1 MSFSTT
7 DYADRRRFCPKAKDV
22 QHVNAR
28 RRMCDRPF
36 FIGDWKDAVFINYE
50 VDAGWLQSVVPFP
63 LDLREGRAYVSLVAF
78 TMSDFWHAWL
88 GRWTRWLLWP
98 FAVQRFLNVRTYVKV
113 GDEAGIFFLTEFVS
127 SPFSLPL
134 GYLAY
139 GLPYHLAKVVYW
151 QSPGDGVFHG
161 LVASPF
167 GDENLAYQAELVEAE
182 NYRQSEPGSLKEFL
196 LERYVAFTS
205 FGNSSRKFRIRHKV
219 WLAVDLDLEMIDD
232 SLMTRR
238 FPFLDRG
245 RIASAY
251 HTPGVFDVWMGK
263 PERV

>member
-1 MSFSTT
+1 MSFSIT
-7 DYADRRRFCPKAKDV
+7 DYADRRRFCPKAKGV
-22 QHVNAR
+22 EHVNAR
-28 RRMCDRPF
+28 RRMCDRPL

-78 TMSDFWHAWL
+78 TMSDFWHAKQ

-113 GDEAGIFFLTEFVS
+113 GDEDGIFFLTEFVS

-139 GLPYHLAKVVYW
+139 GLPYHLAKIEYR
-151 QSPGDGVFHG
+151 QSSEDEVFSG
-161 LVASPF
+161 LVTSPF
-167 GDENLAYQAELVEAE
+167 DSASLAYQAERVEAE
-182 NYRQSEPGSLKEFL
+182 SYRQSEPGSLKEFL

-205 FGNSSRKFRIRHKV
+205 FGNSRRKFRIRHKA
-219 WLAVDLDLEMIDD
+219 WLAVDLDLEVIDD

-238 FPFLDRG
+238 FPFLEG
-245 RIASAY
+245 ANTVSAY

-263 PERV
+263 PKRV